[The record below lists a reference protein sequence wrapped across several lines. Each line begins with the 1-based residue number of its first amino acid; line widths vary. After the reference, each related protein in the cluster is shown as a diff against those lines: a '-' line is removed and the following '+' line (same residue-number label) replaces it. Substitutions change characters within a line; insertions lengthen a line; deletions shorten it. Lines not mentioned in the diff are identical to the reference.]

1 VSQLISSP
9 QAIHPS
15 LIYRIDAAN
24 RITWVN
30 DAWTAFALAN
40 GADALLPGQI
50 LGQDIMATFS
60 DPTVRQLY
68 ATMIRHVRAGRS
80 TAFDYRCDAP
90 DKRRAFTMEIR
101 LRPDGE
107 VEFAST
113 LQHEEPRPAV
123 ALLQPGRP
131 RDDERFIR
139 MCSWC
144 QNVAL
149 PSGAW
154 VPVEAAVQD
163 LNIMEAERLPRI
175 THTLCGPCHARVMA
189 TLGPG

>member
-1 VSQLISSP
+1 MGP
-9 QAIHPS
+9 AGPS
-15 LIYRIDAAN
+15 LVYRIDAAN

-30 DAWTAFALAN
+30 EAWCDFARAN
-40 GADALLPGQI
+40 GGESLLPGQI
-50 LGQDIMATFS
+50 LGHDLLAAFA
-60 DPTVRQLY
+60 DPGVRQLY
-68 ATMIRHVRAGRS
+68 ITMIQRVRAGK
-80 TAFDYRCDAP
+80 TVVFDYRCDAP
-90 DKRRAFTMEIR
+90 DKRRLFTMAIR

-113 LQHEEPRPAV
+113 LQHEEPRPVV
-123 ALLQPGRP
+123 ALLQPGQP

-154 VPVEAAVQD
+154 VAVEEAVQT
-163 LNIMEAERLPRI
+163 LTIMEADRLPQI
-175 THTLCGPCHARVMA
+175 THTMCHPCQARVLA
-189 TLGPG
+189 SLDQG